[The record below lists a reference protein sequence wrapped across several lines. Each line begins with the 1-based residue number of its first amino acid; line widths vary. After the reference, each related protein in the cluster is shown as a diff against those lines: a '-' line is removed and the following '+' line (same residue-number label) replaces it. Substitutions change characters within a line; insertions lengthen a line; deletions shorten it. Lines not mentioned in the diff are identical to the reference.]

1 MKKSIKP
8 IQQRRHVRDMSK
20 LNDTRK
26 TYKALKSLYVM
37 AEETGDNLRKLE
49 LYEEVIPIVLKA
61 GEGSKGKSLRNMVLG
76 FCDMAQRISDN
87 EKRLEYYEA
96 LLGYIYDG
104 ISFLEYENDIQ
115 LMLNLFTVFYEYDD
129 CLQRIWREEETEKKN
144 E

>member
-1 MKKSIKP
+1 
-8 IQQRRHVRDMSK
+8 MSK

-26 TYKALKSLYVM
+26 IYKALKPLYVM

-61 GEGSKGKSLRNMVLG
+61 GEGSKGKSLRNMVLD

-96 LLGYIYDG
+96 LFGYIYDG
-104 ISFLEYENDIQ
+104 IGFLEYENDIQ